1 MTPSWEGGLPAAITH
16 PPLPLRQ
23 ATGIPSC
30 RLDPKFFS
38 IDLDKCQGLSELAEK
53 VAKNQTVDEVVCEPE
68 CANEYKKVGRGRGW
82 AGSEVFVKVTWT
94 LKSRPTSSGPIVPWN
109 SVQEGDC
116 IPATRQ
122 PRKQPVI
129 CGTESSNPHQSLR

>member
-1 MTPSWEGGLPAAITH
+1 MTPSWEAGLPAAITH

-68 CANEYKKVGRGRGW
+68 CANEYKKVGRGGGW
-82 AGSEVFVKVTWT
+82 AGLEVFVKVTWT
-94 LKSRPTSSGPIVPWN
+94 LEIQAHFVGPNCSLEFCSGRRLYPCK
-109 SVQEGDC
+109 Q
-116 IPATRQ
+116 ATQKAACRM
-122 PRKQPVI
+122 RYRI
-129 CGTESSNPHQSLR
+129 L